1 MRFLLALPLI
11 LALCA
16 CSGNSEHASGPLIP
30 IPSGP
35 IDPDDAVLR
44 AAVTDFLGSSGAPV
58 ASDYEFS
65 RFDLDADG
73 RRDALVLF
81 KNPYGYWCD
90 MHGCTML
97 VLKAGDDRFTL
108 VNAIQPVREPL
119 YISPDASNGWR
130 NLVVRVSGRWDS
142 AKDVAMRYNGQ
153 VYPENPD
160 VLPPTPAGQRGELV
174 RVFR

>member
-1 MRFLLALPLI
+1 
-11 LALCA
+11 
-16 CSGNSEHASGPLIP
+16 
-30 IPSGP
+30 
-35 IDPDDAVLR
+35 
-44 AAVTDFLGSSGAPV
+44 
-58 ASDYEFS
+58 
-65 RFDLDADG
+65 
-73 RRDALVLF
+73 
-81 KNPYGYWCD
+81 

-119 YISPDASNGWR
+119 YISDSESNGWR

-160 VLPPTPAGQRGELV
+160 VLPPTPPGQNGEYV